1 MYLVEHEVLGKTLVA
16 KVLRADLADPGVV
29 DWMRIEAQALGAL
42 SHPNIVSVTHFGE
55 TAHRRPFYV
64 MERLEGDTI
73 GTLLRRRTLPPL
85 IESLQIVRQVL
96 DALGAAHGL
105 GLVHRD
111 IKPDNVFLHRAP
123 DGRKQVK
130 VLDFGIA
137 RVLST
142 APPGSP
148 APAAIPTA
156 DGTVIGTPRYL
167 SLEQISARGVD
178 HRADSYAVGLLLY
191 ALVDGAGP
199 FDGIRGT
206 KELFEAHLKRKPAP
220 LALRH
225 PDLPAALDRAVS
237 CALEKRPEDR
247 FSNAAEFASAL
258 ADIAR
263 DVTHDL
269 VARPST
275 RQASAAAA
283 KNREV
288 TCRVSGT
295 SDTLLDP
302 TEPAWRGW
310 VTQRRQTFGSRKPH
324 RQVKVGSRP
333 RFCLRA
339 LEREGPAMMEP
350 VSTRT
355 AQPRQASMPARV
367 GEAVPSHPEKRLD
380 QGVTPYVVGALVTG
394 VLMCTLVFF
403 VGLISTG
410 PWGFVAAAGSAAVG
424 AGVVLFL
431 SQREGSRQRTP
442 ER

>member
-1 MYLVEHEVLGKTLVA
+1 MRCTWSSTRFSARPSLPRYSEQIS
-16 KVLRADLADPGVV
+16 ADPGVV
-29 DWMRIEAQALGAL
+29 DRMRIEAQALGAL
-42 SHPNIVSVTHFGE
+42 SHPNIVSVTDFGE

-137 RVLST
+137 KVLST

-167 SLEQISARGVD
+167 SPEQISARGVD
-178 HRADSYAVGLLLY
+178 HRADLYAVGLLLY

-225 PDLPAALDRAVS
+225 PDLPAALDRAVL

-283 KNREV
+283 KTEV
-288 TCRVSGT
+288 TRRVSGT

-302 TEPAWRGW
+302 TEPAAWLGDP
-310 VTQRRQTFGSRKPH
+310 TTPDI
-324 RQVKVGSRP
+324 
-333 RFCLRA
+333 RFA
-339 LEREGPAMMEP
+339 KAPSPGEVREPTEVLPAGPGAKGPAMMEP

-403 VGLISTG
+403 VGSISTVG
-410 PWGFVAAAGSAAVG
+410 IFVAAAGSAAVG